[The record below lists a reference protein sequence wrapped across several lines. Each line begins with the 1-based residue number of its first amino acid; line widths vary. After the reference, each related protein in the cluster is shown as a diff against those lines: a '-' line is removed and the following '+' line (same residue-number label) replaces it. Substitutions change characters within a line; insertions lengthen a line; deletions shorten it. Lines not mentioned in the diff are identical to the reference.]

1 MKDHAYAISTLAL
14 VACLA
19 AFLSSGCTSGGK
31 ADPAAEA
38 PPPAQVEHE
47 QDAGAFSVDHP
58 EQFPLATAG
67 KHEAAPELNVT
78 GTVSPD
84 VSRNIPVVSLAS
96 GRVVDIHARLG
107 DTVGKGQLLMRVQSQ
122 DISQAFSDHRQA
134 VADETLART
143 QLNRSQL
150 LYEHGAIAL
159 NDLQVAEDTEAKAK
173 VTAETTLDHLRVLG
187 ADPNNPSP
195 IVDVRAPVSGVIT
208 DQQVTAAAGTQ
219 GLASPNA
226 FTISDLSHVWI
237 LCDVYEND
245 LHFVRLG
252 EYADIHLNAYPQ
264 LALRGRIGNIGPIL
278 DPNLRTAKVRLEVQ
292 NPGMLR
298 IGMFGTAT
306 FYGPKK
312 EAHAT
317 VPATAVLHL
326 HDRNWVYVSMGGG
339 RFRPVE
345 VLAGKMLPAT
355 PSEKQEI
362 ISGLEPGQ
370 QVVANA
376 LVLQATAER

>member
-1 MKDHAYAISTLAL
+1 MKDLALSTIFL

-31 ADPAAEA
+31 ADATAEA
-38 PPPAQVEHE
+38 PPPAQLEHE

-58 EQFPLATAG
+58 ERFPLATAG
-67 KHEAAPELNVT
+67 KREAAPELNVT
-78 GTVSPD
+78 GIVSPD
-84 VSRNIPVVSLAS
+84 VSRNVPVVSLAS
-96 GRVVDIHARLG
+96 GRVVDIRARIG
-107 DTVGKGQLLMRVQSQ
+107 DTVSKGQLLMRVQSQ
-122 DISQAFSDHRQA
+122 EIWPAISDHRQA

-143 QLNRSQL
+143 QLNRSKL
-150 LYEHGAIAL
+150 LYEHGTIAL
-159 NDLQVAEDTEAKAK
+159 NDLRVAEETEAKAK
-173 VTAETTLDHLRVLG
+173 DTAETALDHLRVLG
-187 ADPNNPSP
+187 ADPNNPSA

-208 DQQVTAAAGTQ
+208 DQQVTAGAGTR

-245 LHFVRLG
+245 RHFVRLG
-252 EYADIHLNAYPQ
+252 EYADIHLNAYPDQ
-264 LALRGRIGNIGPIL
+264 VLRGRIGNIGPIL
-278 DPNLRTAKVRLEVQ
+278 DPNLRTAKVCLEVQ

-306 FYGPKK
+306 FYGHKK

-326 HDRNWVYVSMGGG
+326 QDRNWVYVSMGGG
-339 RFRPVE
+339 CFRPVQ
-345 VLAGKMLPAT
+345 VVAGKMLPAT
-355 PSEKQEI
+355 PNEKQEI
-362 ISGLEPGQ
+362 ISGLAPGQ

-376 LVLQATAER
+376 LLLRATAEQ